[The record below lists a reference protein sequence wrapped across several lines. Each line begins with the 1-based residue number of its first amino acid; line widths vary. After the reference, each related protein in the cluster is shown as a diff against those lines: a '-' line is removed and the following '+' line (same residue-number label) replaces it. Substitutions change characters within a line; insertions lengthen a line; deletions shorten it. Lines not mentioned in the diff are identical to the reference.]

1 MACPVVVD
9 LRNIYRPEE
18 MHSRGFAYVCVGRSF
33 PLTTFT
39 DDASLGR
46 LLANARTSAPTL

>member
-1 MACPVVVD
+1 VID

-39 DDASLGR
+39 DDASLDR
-46 LLANARTSAPTL
+46 VVAKVRMSTPTL